1 MVDGPG
7 WEMFDGLPRTSASPS
22 NILHPTSNIAMSPEE
37 YERIKAS
44 EKAHL
49 LEMRR
54 LKGLAAD
61 AARKGRLASALDGI
75 TGSLSAGDAEREST
89 ARRLLEDAARSEARF
104 DLAVDA
110 QNEAAERAAKAN
122 EAAAFEA
129 QTEADQMAARAR
141 AAVEAMRA
149 SMGPA
154 APASPDALPPV
165 PSEGKTF
172 GRTPEADEAAPPV
185 APGKTFGRA

>member
-1 MVDGPG
+1 
-7 WEMFDGLPRTSASPS
+7 
-22 NILHPTSNIAMSPEE
+22 MSPEE

-49 LEMRR
+49 MEMKR

-61 AARKGRLASALDGI
+61 AARKGRMASALDGI
-75 TGSLSAGDAEREST
+75 TGSLSAGDAERESAT
-89 ARRLLEDAARSEARF
+89 RTLLEQAARSEARF

-110 QNEAAERAAKAN
+110 NTEAAERAARAN
-122 EAAAFEA
+122 ETAAFEA
-129 QTEADQMAARAR
+129 QTDAEATAARAR

-149 SMGPA
+149 SMGLAGGTPA
-154 APASPDALPPV
+154 GTAPSAPT

-172 GRTPEADEAAPPV
+172 GRAPESEAPPSSTP
-185 APGKTFGRA
+185 PGKTFGRA

>member
-1 MVDGPG
+1 
-7 WEMFDGLPRTSASPS
+7 
-22 NILHPTSNIAMSPEE
+22 MSPEE
-37 YERIKAS
+37 YERIKAA

-61 AARKGRLASALDGI
+61 AARKGRMASALDGI
-75 TGSLSAGDAEREST
+75 TGSLSAGDAERESA
-89 ARRLLEDAARSEARF
+89 ARTLLEQAARSEARF

-110 QNEAAERAAKAN
+110 NTEAAERAARAN

-129 QTEADQMAARAR
+129 QTEADATAARAR

-149 SMGPA
+149 SMGLGGA
-154 APASPDALPPV
+154 SAPAPPAG
-165 PSEGKTF
+165 SDGKTF
-172 GRTPEADEAAPPV
+172 GRAPDADDAPPSTP
-185 APGKTFGRA
+185 PGKTFGRS

>member
-1 MVDGPG
+1 
-7 WEMFDGLPRTSASPS
+7 
-22 NILHPTSNIAMSPEE
+22 MSPEE

-49 LEMRR
+49 MEMRR

-61 AARKGRLASALDGI
+61 AAAKGRLATALDGI
-75 TGSLSAGDAEREST
+75 TGSLTAGDAERDSAT
-89 ARRLLEDAARSEARF
+89 RTLLEGAARSEARF

-110 QNEAAERAAKAN
+110 QNEAAERAVKAN

-129 QTEADQMAARAR
+129 QTEAEATAARAR

-149 SMGPA
+149 SMGEA
-154 APASPDALPPV
+154 APPDASAPSPV
-165 PSEGKTF
+165 EGKTF
-172 GRTPEADEAAPPV
+172 GRPADADEAPPSSP
-185 APGKTFGRA
+185 PGKTFGRA